1 MSQQDLVNKL
11 PKILKSTMSTSNDPD
26 NLFQTRYTSP
36 SSLNPFLLTNDSPS
50 SSLAET
56 SRKARKA
63 PNTHGNPIRL
73 PSKIL
78 AVIADPTTNGAVYL
92 AESAGTA
99 RRVVLDVGEDIAL
112 LLLLPGVQDTVHG

>member
-1 MSQQDLVNKL
+1 MSA
-11 PKILKSTMSTSNDPD
+11 SNDPD
-26 NLFQTRYTSP
+26 HFFQTRYTSP
-36 SSLNPFLLTNDSPS
+36 SSLNPLLLTNICPS

-63 PNTHGNPIRL
+63 PNTHGNPIRI

-78 AVIADPTTNGAVYL
+78 AVIADPTSNGALYL

-112 LLLLPGVQDTVHG
+112 SLFSPGVQDRLHWQC